1 MISKQKVNIYLQN
14 FIERIEKDGLLEE
27 VEFIFTYGSTTSGVE
42 YVPNINVGIIVTH
55 LSGADLK
62 KWQKTIRYMVK
73 RGKTMP
79 LLMPVSEFL
88 GSSDVFPIEY
98 LDMKLRHFKLYGKDV
113 LGDLELDLSNIRL
126 RLEEELRAK
135 YVRMREIFLSPHSK
149 TLLKRVLS
157 KALSSLNIL
166 LKAMVYIQLNKDPK
180 AFNGLLSGK
189 DPQTVIREFSG
200 KKMYEFLKLNNGLD
214 LVKLSSF
221 YDLKYNNKKIEIDD
235 KSFIEVIDEWAR
247 LVEFIDKEKI

>member
-27 VEFIFTYGSTTSGVE
+27 VEFIFTYGSTTSAVE

-73 RGKTMP
+73 KGKTMP

-88 GSSDVFPIEY
+88 GSADVFPIEY

-113 LGDLELDLSNIRL
+113 LGDLELDLSNIQL

-166 LKAMVYIQLNKDPK
+166 LKAMVFIQLNKDPK
-180 AFNGLLSGK
+180 ALNGLLSGK
-189 DPQTVIREFSG
+189 DPQTVIREYSG
-200 KKMYEFLKLNNGLD
+200 KEMYEFLKLNNGLD

-235 KSFIEVIDEWAR
+235 KSFLEVIDEWAR